1 MLQKVSFCLLIFGL
15 IVFSVAVSEDIIR
28 ATTLDLVPMGTHYTQ
43 TLPEVTDGS
52 MFNGMKAAITIA
64 NYVEDIE
71 VLFPYTYLAMRGA
84 DIDIICPAG
93 QTEALAGDYTKPT
106 WIIPCIAA
114 DTLSENDWT
123 SYDIMIVPGG
133 AGIYYLRNDSYII
146 DGMNAFMTT
155 LGNGSPKVFA
165 PICAGSEIC
174 VSVNCSFLNDSSDIT
189 TAGSPTSAQVLID
202 GGMDYILS
210 DLVVMHDYS
219 ENGTVKRE
227 NAYVIGHDPTAHSV
241 WTQSIGY
248 ALTGIT
254 EDLSDSDPYA
264 YINDYSNVF
273 VDCPNDLSEMYGEFT
288 FGDTDYYKT
297 LDIADLDGSVEGM
310 SVGIIASRG
319 ASWNEYAYFYDAFT
333 KNGANVSVY
342 CPWVLDGDYVDRQ
355 EFKNG
360 MIPIAY
366 VFCDALFTDKP
377 TPEILVIPSGVWANT
392 TFRRMS
398 VGIIASRGASWNEYA
413 YFYDAF
419 TKNGANVSVYCPW
432 VLDGDYV
439 DRQEFK
445 NGMIPIAYVFCDALF
460 TDKPTPEILVI
471 PSGVWAN
478 TTFRSDP
485 NVFGMIANANHVIA
499 IGEAVEHLAAAGVL
513 TVCPVSTTDFAVN
526 YITNKSIT
534 SYSTVK
540 PVTVCEVNNKKY
552 ITAVGPESSLSSIV
566 NAFSSMKNDH
576 PKKDSSSNA
585 PMIIA
590 WIITSVSIVGFIV
603 LLILTLLSL
612 KKSKGGYVPV

>member
-1 MLQKVSFCLLIFGL
+1 
-15 IVFSVAVSEDIIR
+15 
-28 ATTLDLVPMGTHYTQ
+28 
-43 TLPEVTDGS
+43 
-52 MFNGMKAAITIA
+52 
-64 NYVEDIE
+64 
-71 VLFPYTYLAMRGA
+71 MRGA

-392 TFRRMS
+392 TFR
-398 VGIIASRGASWNEYA
+398 
-413 YFYDAF
+413 
-419 TKNGANVSVYCPW
+419 
-432 VLDGDYV
+432 
-439 DRQEFK
+439 
-445 NGMIPIAYVFCDALF
+445 
-460 TDKPTPEILVI
+460 
-471 PSGVWAN
+471 
-478 TTFRSDP
+478 SDP